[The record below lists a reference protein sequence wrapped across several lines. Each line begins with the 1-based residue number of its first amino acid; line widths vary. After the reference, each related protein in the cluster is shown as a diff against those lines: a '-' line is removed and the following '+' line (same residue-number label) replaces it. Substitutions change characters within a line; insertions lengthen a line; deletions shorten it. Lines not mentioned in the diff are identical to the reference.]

1 MSPVTLAACDIGGTT
16 CRLGLFHRD
25 GTGLVLTARQDVPT
39 GKVPDVPS
47 LFEAIKN
54 AFGRDELSSCAAC
67 AAACAGPVEN
77 GRVRLSNAAAEYAE
91 GQGAPVPFRII
102 NDFAAVARSIVTPA
116 GEAAVP
122 VLHCGMKPSFGQNVM
137 AAIGPGTGFG
147 CSVLIP
153 GKPPRVMPSEGG
165 HVPFPFRGREE
176 RAFEDF
182 LLPRLGGRAFAE
194 TDDVVSGRGLEALQE
209 FLSGKRMPAGAI
221 GPAYLSDDTPLR
233 AVFASFL
240 ARACRAFML
249 SSLCFG
255 GLWIAGGLA
264 LRNPGLVTCRAFRD
278 ELLQETKSDLLAQ
291 MPVRLFRSDDCGL
304 WGAAGAAS
312 DLASSLS
319 A

>member
-1 MSPVTLAACDIGGTT
+1 MLPVTLAACDIGGTT

-25 GTGLVLTARQDVPT
+25 GSALVLTARQDVPT
-39 GKVPDVPS
+39 ADVSDVPA
-47 LFEAIKN
+47 LFAAIQS
-54 AFGRDELSSCAAC
+54 AFGREALSSCAAC

-91 GQGAPVPFRII
+91 GQGAPVPFRIV
-102 NDFAAVARSIVTPA
+102 NDFAAVARSILTPA
-116 GEAAVP
+116 GEAALP
-122 VLHCGMKPSFGQNVM
+122 VLHCGMKSSGQGVM

-165 HVPFPFRGREE
+165 HAPFPFRGREE

-194 TDDVVSGRGLEALQE
+194 TDDVVSGRGLEALHE
-209 FLSGKRMPAGAI
+209 FLSGKRMPASAI
-221 GPAYLSDDTPLR
+221 GPAYLSDDTTLR
-233 AVFASFL
+233 VMFASFL

-278 ELLQETKSDLLAQ
+278 ELLRETKADLLRQ

-312 DLASSLS
+312 DLAASLS
-319 A
+319 V